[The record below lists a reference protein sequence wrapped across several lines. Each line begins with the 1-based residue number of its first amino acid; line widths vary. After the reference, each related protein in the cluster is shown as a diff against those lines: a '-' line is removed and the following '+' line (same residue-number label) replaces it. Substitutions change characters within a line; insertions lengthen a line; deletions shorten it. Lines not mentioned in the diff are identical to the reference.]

1 MSKRNRSSENSSN
14 KKHKLDDDIDALW
27 GDDLDETA
35 LDVCIK
41 LATQAFEED
50 KICTQNNTT
59 LSSYSFF
66 KKPDAIFASTQLN
79 PKPSTSKVFSTFND
93 VQSEDT
99 TILRQKYEEK
109 EGEVAILRSQIK
121 ELKVNQNIEQQ
132 RIQTEWK
139 LKLSSTEKE
148 VNSIKSEL
156 EFKNL
161 EIANLK
167 QQLSVIARHTIS
179 TLPNSNS
186 NKNNTLVRNNSNK
199 EIKNTPIS
207 NTSCP
212 LYGSSFVAFPL
223 KDALYDDFLKTPK
236 IEKHIIKTKVI
247 NPCRNAIPYLQN
259 RSISS
264 QTIAEDTNLE
274 ICHIMSSIY
283 ALVNS
288 SESDLNS
295 EEHIM
300 HIDKLIWTTYE
311 LLNSFNGLLNTIK
324 SHLRTEDL
332 LGADSNYLK
341 NCGSSFNHNT
351 EGSCEVG
358 KKAGVMIQFLSRL
371 ICHSCYVKNYF
382 CQENIIKCPDGLS
395 GLIRVRGC
403 TNITGKDMIDKVLT
417 AIKLIGEIRISDITT
432 NFLSS
437 SINLFVSLCKVG
449 CYNIIAV
456 AFCEFTKETIFLR
469 PSHDIIFQLTYLFK
483 EASQIPSFL
492 EYLFNKAKANS
503 TNTKGVIYFSND
515 ACRFYIYAMQFENVS
530 NQVQFIPHEI
540 TLNML
545 SFIYNTYKSAYWI
558 HHTDIKGCDC
568 LAQLYK
574 LVMDIVYKAVDSYKN
589 NRNKSE
595 RQKDECSVLIKNKI
609 TKSVINLMTFHGYE
623 LTEKYITV
631 LAEYK
636 EIEKFFEDEGC
647 ECKSFYVY
655 SMVI

>member
-1 MSKRNRSSENSSN
+1 MSKRNGNFENSSN

-27 GDDLDETA
+27 GDDLDESA
-35 LDVCIK
+35 LDVCIQ
-41 LATQAFEED
+41 LATQAFEEE
-50 KICTQNNTT
+50 KLCTQNNTT
-59 LSSYSFF
+59 LPSYSFF
-66 KKPDAIFASTQLN
+66 KRPDAIFASTQLN
-79 PKPSTSKVFSTFND
+79 SKPSTSKAFSTFND
-93 VQSEDT
+93 VQTEDS
-99 TILRQKYEEK
+99 TILRRKYEEK
-109 EGEVAILRSQIK
+109 EGEVAVLRSQIK

-148 VNSIKSEL
+148 VHSIKSEL

-167 QQLSVIARHTIS
+167 QQLSVIARRTIS
-179 TLPNSNS
+179 TLPSS
-186 NKNNTLVRNNSNK
+186 SVNKNNTLVRHNSNK
-199 EIKNTPIS
+199 EIKDTPIS

-212 LYGSSFVAFPL
+212 LYGSPFVAFPL
-223 KDALYDDFLKTPK
+223 KAALHDGFLNTPK

-259 RSISS
+259 RAISS

-274 ICHIMSSIY
+274 ISHIMSSIY

-288 SESDLNS
+288 SESELDLD
-295 EEHIM
+295 EGVR
-300 HIDKLIWTTYE
+300 HIDKLIWATYV
-311 LLNSFNGLLNTIK
+311 LLNSFNGLLNAIK
-324 SHLRTEDL
+324 LHLRTEDL

-341 NCGSSFNHNT
+341 NHGSSFNHNIDS
-351 EGSCEVG
+351 SCEIG
-358 KKAGVMIQFLSRL
+358 KKAGVMLQFLSRL
-371 ICHSCYVKNYF
+371 ISHSCYVRDYF
-382 CQENIIKCPDGLS
+382 YQENIIRCPDSLS
-395 GLIRVRGC
+395 RLIRIQSC
-403 TNITGKDMIDKVLT
+403 TNITGKDMIEKVLKT
-417 AIKLIGEIRISDITT
+417 VKLIGEIRVSDITT

-449 CYNIIAV
+449 CYSVIEA
-456 AFCEFTKETIFLR
+456 AFCEFTKETVFLR

-483 EASQIPSFL
+483 EASLIPSFL

-515 ACRFYIYAMQFENVS
+515 ACRFYIYAMQFENAS
-530 NQVQFIPHEI
+530 NHVQCIPVEI

-558 HHTDIKGCDC
+558 HHIDIKGCDC

-574 LVMDIVYKAVDSYKN
+574 LVMDIVFKALDTYKDRTKSGRQ
-589 NRNKSE
+589 RNE
-595 RQKDECSVLIKNKI
+595 WIDLIKNKI
-609 TKSVINLMTFHGYE
+609 TKHVINLMTFHSYE

-636 EIEKFFEDEGC
+636 EVEKFFEDEGC
-647 ECKSFYVY
+647 ECKIFY
-655 SMVI
+655 IQ

>member
-1 MSKRNRSSENSSN
+1 MSKRNRNFENTSN

-27 GDDLDETA
+27 GDDLDESA
-35 LDVCIK
+35 LDVCIQ
-41 LATQAFEED
+41 LATQAFEEE

-59 LSSYSFF
+59 LPSYSFF

-79 PKPSTSKVFSTFND
+79 PKPSTSKAFSNFND

-99 TILRQKYEEK
+99 TILRRKYEEK
-109 EGEVAILRSQIK
+109 EGEVAVLRCQIK
-121 ELKVNQNIEQQ
+121 ELKINQNIEQQ

-139 LKLSSTEKE
+139 YKLSSAEKE
-148 VNSIKSEL
+148 VHSVKSEL

-167 QQLSVIARHTIS
+167 QQLSVIARRTINA
-179 TLPNSNS
+179 LPSAS
-186 NKNNTLVRNNSNK
+186 ADKNKTLVRQNSSK
-199 EIKNTPIS
+199 EIQASPTL

-212 LYGSSFVAFPL
+212 LYGSPFEAFPL
-223 KDALYDDFLKTPK
+223 KEALHDGFLNTPK

-259 RSISS
+259 RTISS

-274 ICHIMSSIY
+274 IGHIMSSIY

-288 SESDLNS
+288 SELDLESD
-295 EEHIM
+295 ECIE
-300 HIDKLIWTTYE
+300 HIDKLIWATYE
-311 LLNSFNGLLNTIK
+311 LVNSFNRLLNAIK
-324 SHLRTEDL
+324 LHLRTEDL

-341 NCGSSFNHNT
+341 NHGSSFNHNIDS
-351 EGSCEVG
+351 SCELG
-358 KKAGVMIQFLSRL
+358 KKAGVMMQFLSRL
-371 ICHSCYVKNYF
+371 LSCSSYVKNYF
-382 CQENIIKCPDGLS
+382 CQENIIKCPDSLS
-395 GLIRVRGC
+395 GLIQIRSC
-403 TNITGKDMIDKVLT
+403 TNITGKDMIEKVLKT
-417 AIKLIGEIRISDITT
+417 VKLIGEIRVSGITT

-449 CYNIIAV
+449 CYNVVEV
-456 AFCEFTKETIFLR
+456 AFCEFTKETVFLR

-483 EASQIPSFL
+483 EASLIPSFL

-515 ACRFYIYAMQFENVS
+515 ACRFYIYAMQFENAS
-530 NQVQFIPHEI
+530 NQVQFIPVEI
-540 TLNML
+540 TLNIL

-574 LVMDIVYKAVDSYKN
+574 LVMDIVYKALDSYKN
-589 NRNKSE
+589 DRSKSGRQKSE
-595 RQKDECSVLIKNKI
+595 LIGLIKNKI
-609 TKSVINLMTFHGYE
+609 TKSVINLMTFHSYE

-647 ECKSFYVY
+647 ECKKYFY
-655 SMVI
+655 SMMI